1 VPREIAGM
9 GEQADRRG
17 PEPSRDQRLLRLP
30 SGAHRDVGIPPEQ
43 ILDPVAGRE
52 FYFDRAIGV
61 AELRED
67 RRQDFARH
75 DIARGEADDAALDDG
90 FAGHGPAE
98 GGLCRGHRL
107 GMRHQFEGG
116 LCRKE
121 PARGAREESGADGG
135 FECCDMAASSRLREA
150 ETARG
155 GRQAAVAHDVEK
167 GAIEIPGGRGLW
179 HAILYGN
186 NTHSVNFRLSFLLAI
201 PRGSTTEAH
210 MSGNRRKFLIAAGG
224 AGLALVG
231 VGGAFVATRRPS
243 RGLRAWA
250 QAETTTSDVRL
261 DAFRRAI
268 LAPNP
273 HNRQPWQIRLVGDDT
288 AIITCD
294 LERRLPQ
301 TDPFDRQITIGFG
314 CFLELARIAA
324 AERGYRM
331 DMTVFPDGEPQP
343 RLNSTPIAR
352 LKFVADASVPK
363 DPLFSAIVRRRSS
376 KVAFEQQR
384 SVDPAVLAGLTNVG
398 IAGALSQATSD
409 PALVSDL
416 RSLTWRAWMIE
427 AGTAHTWMESVDL
440 MRIGR
445 AEIEANPD
453 GIALGGAI
461 IEALAVTGQVTR
473 VKLADPN
480 ASAFKMGVD
489 RYRSMLERTSSYLW
503 ISTPANTRADQV
515 AAGRAYVRL
524 NLAATAEGIA
534 VHPVSQALQEF
545 PEMAGELDDLHRR
558 LGIVAPARV
567 QMLARIGYAAAVEP
581 TVRWPLDAKVLG
593 SSA

>member
-1 VPREIAGM
+1 
-9 GEQADRRG
+9 
-17 PEPSRDQRLLRLP
+17 
-30 SGAHRDVGIPPEQ
+30 
-43 ILDPVAGRE
+43 
-52 FYFDRAIGV
+52 
-61 AELRED
+61 
-67 RRQDFARH
+67 
-75 DIARGEADDAALDDG
+75 
-90 FAGHGPAE
+90 
-98 GGLCRGHRL
+98 
-107 GMRHQFEGG
+107 
-116 LCRKE
+116 
-121 PARGAREESGADGG
+121 
-135 FECCDMAASSRLREA
+135 
-150 ETARG
+150 
-155 GRQAAVAHDVEK
+155 
-167 GAIEIPGGRGLW
+167 
-179 HAILYGN
+179 LYGN
-186 NTHSVNFRLSFLLAI
+186 NTHSVNFRLPFLLAL
-201 PRGSTTEAH
+201 PWRSTTEAH

-231 VGGAFVATRRPS
+231 VGGVVVATRRPS

-324 AERGYRM
+324 AERGYQM

-363 DPLFSAIVRRRSS
+363 DPLFGAIVRRRSS

-398 IAGALSQATSD
+398 IAGAMSQATSD

-427 AGTAHTWMESVDL
+427 AGTARTWMESIDL

-461 IEALAVTGQVTR
+461 MEALAVTGQVTR
-473 VKLADPN
+473 AKLADPN

-515 AAGRAYVRL
+515 AAGRAYVRM
-524 NLAATAEGIA
+524 NLAATAGGIA

-558 LGIVAPARV
+558 LGIAAPARV